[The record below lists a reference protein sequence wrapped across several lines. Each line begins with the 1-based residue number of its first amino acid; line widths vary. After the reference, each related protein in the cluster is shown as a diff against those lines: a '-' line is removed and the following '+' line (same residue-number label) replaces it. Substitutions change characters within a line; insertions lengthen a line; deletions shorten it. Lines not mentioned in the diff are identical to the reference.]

1 MRGELSL
8 AWPKCYKKVARP
20 GVYTSAGIGDGASLK
35 LLQVWL
41 VVELLRVPFG
51 ELFWIRWH
59 PYYCCAHARACVRAW
74 RGKCQGSNQMQEPT
88 EGRVVGWI
96 DVRQPTEGRAVGW
109 IDVRQAIHDTW

>member
-1 MRGELSL
+1 MRGELTL

-59 PYYCCAHARACVRAW
+59 SYYCCTRARACVRGGASVKVAI
-74 RGKCQGSNQMQEPT
+74 KCNNQRKAERW
-88 EGRVVGWI
+88 GG
-96 DVRQPTEGRAVGW
+96 
-109 IDVRQAIHDTW
+109 